1 MGNILPTAIAAVKAD
16 ATVFSISGGR
26 IFADFVPE
34 DTQKPAAILY
44 TTFEEPFDCLDSFT
58 SMSIATVRFESYGDT
73 REQADDLATAIEDA
87 LNGYRGKIS
96 GDTIFVN
103 GVKRQTGKIHLVDI
117 PNDGTD
123 NWQFRSVQSFDISY
137 TTLD

>member
-16 ATVFSISGGR
+16 ATVLSLSGGR

-58 SMSIATVRFESYGDT
+58 PMSIATVRFESYGDT
-73 REQADDLATAIEDA
+73 REQADELATAIEDA
-87 LNGYRGKIS
+87 LNG
-96 GDTIFVN
+96 
-103 GVKRQTGKIHLVDI
+103 
-117 PNDGTD
+117 
-123 NWQFRSVQSFDISY
+123 
-137 TTLD
+137 

>member
-1 MGNILPTAIAAVKAD
+1 MGNILPTLISAVKLNSQVN
-16 ATVFSISGGR
+16 TLSGGR
-26 IFADFVPE
+26 VFADYVPE
-34 DTQKPAAILY
+34 GSSKPSVILY

-73 REQADDLATAIEDA
+73 REQADDLAGAIEDA
-87 LNGYRGKIS
+87 LDGYRGKITD
-96 GDTIFVN
+96 DTIFIN

-137 TTLD
+137 TTLS

>member
-1 MGNILPTAIAAVKAD
+1 MGNILPTMISAVKAD
-16 ATVFSISGGR
+16 ATVNTVSGGR
-26 IFADFVPE
+26 VFADYIPE
-34 DTQKPAAILY
+34 NSDKPAAILY

-58 SMSIATVRFESYGDT
+58 PMSIATVRFESYGDT
-73 REQADDLATAIEDA
+73 REQADDLASAIEDA
-87 LNGYRGKIS
+87 LNGYRGKLS
-96 GDTIFVN
+96 GDAIFVN

-137 TTLD
+137 TTS